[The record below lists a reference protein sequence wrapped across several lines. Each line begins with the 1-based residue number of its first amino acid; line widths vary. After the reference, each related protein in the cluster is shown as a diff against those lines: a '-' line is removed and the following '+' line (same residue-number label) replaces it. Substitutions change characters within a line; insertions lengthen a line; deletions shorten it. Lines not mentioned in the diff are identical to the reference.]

1 MADYSTRRRETK
13 RSMNIV
19 YQQVNQY
26 KDMKEYNQY
35 LTEKKIQQQQAYI
48 ASLQEEEQQVDE
60 TEKQIMDSYP
70 IVKQFQ
76 QLEPKKKDEYT
87 FQLRNINSQLME
99 LNMKTKKSQE
109 HINKI
114 QELHNKKNQLRIIMT
129 KIDKYNKDIKLYN
142 KFELKFI
149 VNVQKFQFSFINEY
163 KIKITQVQSAY
174 LYITTYKFNKDG
186 DDSIEYANYIN
197 NHQNF
202 DTFKN
207 KFLTSKNYEKIKNT
221 IFQIEK
227 DKAAMAKTQIRE
239 KVFNYFNQLDK
250 IKDKEDKEKTKDT
263 KCSDEWNIVD
273 EDEW

>member
-186 DDSIEYANYIN
+186 DDTIEYANYIN

>member
-186 DDSIEYANYIN
+186 DDTIEYANYIN

-207 KFLTSKNYEKIKNT
+207 KFLTSKNYENIKNT